1 METAPRGEADLVC
14 QAPCENA
21 NRPCERSQDKAHF
34 KEIRKKKK
42 KEQELH
48 KSSKRNPTSSRF
60 VAAEL
65 GAPGFSSVAFNA
77 SLVKPCRKAL

>member
-42 KEQELH
+42 KKNKNFTKAQNVTQQALAL
-48 KSSKRNPTSSRF
+48 KRLSWVP
-60 VAAEL
+60 L
-65 GAPGFSSVAFNA
+65 A
-77 SLVKPCRKAL
+77 SPRWRSMRAW

>member
-42 KEQELH
+42 K
-48 KSSKRNPTSSRF
+48 KNKNFT
-60 VAAEL
+60 
-65 GAPGFSSVAFNA
+65 
-77 SLVKPCRKAL
+77 KAQNVTQQALAL